1 MRAEIF
7 KNQQKSR
14 KKKLCK
20 FPRKANQKTKDKGFR
35 GEIQEAEKKGNHQPI
50 QENFP
55 KLKDT
60 SFQIKMVHQMPNPK
74 P

>member
-14 KKKLCK
+14 KIKLHK

-35 GEIQEAEKKGNHQPI
+35 GEIQEAEKTEEKKKSSTYTR
-50 QENFP
+50 
-55 KLKDT
+55 KLPQTERHKFLD
-60 SFQIKMVHQMPNPK
+60 
-74 P
+74 